1 MLGAITG
8 DIVGSVYEWHNI
20 KTKEFELFS
29 PSCFFTDDSVLTI
42 ALADSILTGTP
53 YVENLKAF
61 ARRYPDAGY
70 GGGFRHWV
78 QSASS
83 APYHSFGNGAA
94 MRISPVGYAYG
105 DLETVLAKAE
115 AFTAVTHNHPEGIR
129 GGQATAAAIFL
140 ARTGKS
146 KEDIRAFVESRYGYD
161 LSRHVDKIRPTYQ
174 FNETCQETVPQ
185 AIRAFLDSTDFEDAI
200 RTAISLGGDSDTLA
214 CITGGIA
221 QAFYGGVP
229 APIQEKVYAILDE
242 PLGRITREFMGRFCG
257 A

>member
-1 MLGAITG
+1 M
-8 DIVGSVYEWHNI
+8 
-20 KTKEFELFS
+20 
-29 PSCFFTDDSVLTI
+29 
-42 ALADSILTGTP
+42 
-53 YVENLKAF
+53 
-61 ARRYPDAGY
+61 
-70 GGGFRHWV
+70 
-78 QSASS
+78 
-83 APYHSFGNGAA
+83 
-94 MRISPVGYAYG
+94 
-105 DLETVLAKAE
+105 
-115 AFTAVTHNHPEGIR
+115 
-129 GGQATAAAIFL
+129 
-140 ARTGKS
+140 
-146 KEDIRAFVESRYGYD
+146 
-161 LSRHVDKIRPTYQ
+161 DKIRPTYQ